1 VRTVYAVVLL
11 FVAAHLALVA
21 RGARAED
28 TTAAGGAMDIDPLL
42 AAKLK
47 EMEAGM
53 GKAPPG
59 RRRNIF

>member
-1 VRTVYAVVLL
+1 
-11 FVAAHLALVA
+11 
-21 RGARAED
+21 
-28 TTAAGGAMDIDPLL
+28 MDIDPLL